1 MSDARGNS
9 DRPSQLSSNPLAN
22 YEAAEDAILARGA
35 SPELHKAA
43 VLALA
48 RSGATEFALE
58 RFNAF
63 GLCALD
69 SDEDALALLGRLH
82 KDRADTL
89 NGLPRR
95 MALQESAGAYLRAYR
110 LTGGIYSGIN
120 AATMSVIAGN
130 RSAAEAIARNVF
142 KKAHQP
148 VAGESVEM
156 RYYREATC
164 TEALIITGRADDAV
178 RALAETISVD
188 PDNYIAHATTLRQ
201 FERLL
206 RAMDEP
212 LDWLDA
218 FRPPLACFYAGRI
231 HGIDSTGEHP
241 DVLGFQ
247 IDQHLDN
254 SRIGSAHGALAA
266 GSDIIFAERIL
277 ARGGQLNVVLPCDV
291 ETFARTSV
299 IPFGETWA
307 ARYQYCLDRAISV
320 DIATEDS
327 SLLGRISVE
336 LAAGLAMG
344 NAIAQAEQLSTR
356 AIQFLIAPRH
366 GSITQSLQAIWQHSG
381 RGHASVTLTPDVPA
395 DTPPVMEPSWMLQKD
410 PRQLFAMVF
419 TDLTHFGSLSDQQVM
434 LTVDHVLKPL
444 SDVLKGAGSSL
455 RLMDSWGDGIFAA
468 FDDVSAAARTALE
481 LQSAM
486 RRLEFD
492 WDRLPKR
499 LGLRIGAHF
508 GPVNLALD
516 PVTGRD
522 NLYGSQVTYAARIE
536 PLAPPGAILASQAFA
551 SALSLASPGGITA
564 TYAGRRRLKGMTDAV
579 RLFTVKAGHL
589 SA

>member
-218 FRPPLACFYAGRI
+218 FP
-231 HGIDSTGEHP
+231 
-241 DVLGFQ
+241 
-247 IDQHLDN
+247 
-254 SRIGSAHGALAA
+254 GA
-266 GSDIIFAERIL
+266 S
-277 ARGGQLNVVLPCDV
+277 
-291 ETFARTSV
+291 
-299 IPFGETWA
+299 
-307 ARYQYCLDRAISV
+307 
-320 DIATEDS
+320 
-327 SLLGRISVE
+327 
-336 LAAGLAMG
+336 
-344 NAIAQAEQLSTR
+344 
-356 AIQFLIAPRH
+356 
-366 GSITQSLQAIWQHSG
+366 
-381 RGHASVTLTPDVPA
+381 
-395 DTPPVMEPSWMLQKD
+395 ME
-410 PRQLFAMVF
+410 
-419 TDLTHFGSLSDQQVM
+419 
-434 LTVDHVLKPL
+434 LTVRVSILMS
-444 SDVLKGAGSSL
+444 SDFRSISI
-455 RLMDSWGDGIFAA
+455 WTIAA
-468 FDDVSAAARTALE
+468 SGQPMALWPRAA
-481 LQSAM
+481 
-486 RRLEFD
+486 
-492 WDRLPKR
+492 
-499 LGLRIGAHF
+499 I
-508 GPVNLALD
+508 
-516 PVTGRD
+516 
-522 NLYGSQVTYAARIE
+522 
-536 PLAPPGAILASQAFA
+536 
-551 SALSLASPGGITA
+551 
-564 TYAGRRRLKGMTDAV
+564 
-579 RLFTVKAGHL
+579 
-589 SA
+589 